1 MRRIKMKIEKLVLKN
16 FSAVKNALKAN
27 EITIDFN
34 QAINNI
40 CLIIGPNGSGK
51 TTILSMLHPFADLGN
66 LDVRNNNNL
75 ILDKKDGYKEITI
88 RKNDNL
94 YTIKH
99 FYTYKT
105 SKDRK
110 YHSVKSYI
118 AKNGQELNPNG
129 NVSSFKEL
137 VKDELQI
144 EQDYLKLIR
153 LGSNV
158 TSLIDLSSTE
168 RKNFMSKIMDD
179 IGIYLTYYKS
189 INIKLRQL
197 DEMISHNIDK
207 LNKLKIADKEEYQE
221 SIQTLKERIE
231 INQSEYIKMSN
242 DLAISKK
249 QYNDIDD
256 VENLHDNIKSTKSK
270 LKKMANVLARQD
282 EMESTEPSFYD
293 DKISK
298 DKEQLIQNNA
308 IYDSNVNTIN
318 NELRLLDTL
327 DTQLHSL
334 QVQDAKDKESHKELA
349 RMEENLTK
357 TRKKLREYEST
368 LGDFKPTI
376 NKDDLESFVK
386 FLNNENKYLDNMYSF
401 GKPVIKQVIELVE
414 NNKNVMK
421 YISSHLMSIDNSQD
435 KNDLFLSNL
444 SRNYFKNNYD
454 KKIDC
459 DKDCPAKSLFYHIE
473 NLLRDNMTKDN
484 DKDISFY
491 ENMQYVYD
499 NLRTILNDIKEY
511 EDTIKL
517 LPDYHKD
524 YFRANTLFSH
534 LKNLEP
540 IYDEKRLLD
549 LLSIT
554 TEYDNYVKLTEEYH
568 KEENIKDKFSSL
580 STKSSL
586 EDQIKSVQSVIIET
600 RDNLIKLRDDNK
612 LIKEKNKALEN
623 DIETYSDIKES
634 LTSYT
639 DTFNKYQ
646 KYQEDEVK
654 LKSILNTI
662 NEISIKLDRSN
673 DDLQTQRK
681 SLQTMISNLHQYESI
696 EKEMESMNNA
706 YDDLTLIKK
715 SLSSKEGMPLRIIG
729 RYLDN
734 TEDITNELLDIAYD
748 GKIYIDKFNITAN
761 EFSIPFYNN
770 GVRLDDVKYASQ
782 GELSFLSI
790 ALSFALSSQVLSK
803 YNIMLLDE
811 IDGPLDTRNREKF
824 IKILENQIE
833 RIHSEQN
840 FLITHNDMFSSYPVD
855 ILDLS
860 FKNDTEEYS
869 LANFIQIERK

>member
-1 MRRIKMKIEKLVLKN
+1 MKIEKLVLKN

>member
-1 MRRIKMKIEKLVLKN
+1 MKIEKLILKN

-34 QAINNI
+34 QANNNI

-105 SKDRK
+105 NKDRK

-118 AKNGQELNPNG
+118 AKNDQELNPNG

-207 LNKLKIADKEEYQE
+207 LNKLKIADKEEYKE

-231 INQSEYIKMSN
+231 INQTEYIKMSN

-249 QYNDIDD
+249 QYDDIDD

-270 LKKMANVLARQD
+270 LKKMENVLARQD
-282 EMESTEPSFYD
+282 EIESTEPSFYD

-357 TRKKLREYEST
+357 IRKKLREYEST

-435 KNDLFLSNL
+435 KNDLFLSNI

-454 KKIDC
+454 EKIDC

-484 DKDISFY
+484 DQDISFY

-554 TEYDNYVKLTEEYH
+554 TEYDNYIKLTEEYH

-646 KYQEDEVK
+646 KYQEDEIKVK
-654 LKSILNTI
+654 YILNTI

-696 EKEMESMNNA
+696 EKEMESMNDA